1 MLFWFSID
9 ISWKIKKKQWKKY
22 FLYKQVEFDND
33 LFKKLIMIFLY
44 YDIDYIDL
52 EIKRKHYILF
62 LKNTWKAMNILTI
75 ANDWQ
80 EYDFELYINMSLWNS
95 QDKYNKKKRILNK
108 NLVVRLED
116 SNHRKITKFKNEHW
130 NTSLNEIIN
139 ALIENNL

>member
-9 ISWKIKKKQWKKY
+9 ISWRIKKKQWKKY
-22 FLYKQVEFDND
+22 FLYKQVEFDKD
-33 LFKKLIMIFLY
+33 LFKRLIMIFLY
-44 YDIDYIDL
+44 YDVDYIDL
-52 EIKRKHYILF
+52 EIKRRHYILF
-62 LKNTWKAMNILTI
+62 LKNTWKSMNILTI

-80 EYDFELYINMSLWNS
+80 EYDFETYINMSLWNS

-139 ALIENNL
+139 VLIENNL